1 MNIKKKFE
9 ETKAKLARHQ
19 TCVVAIGSM
28 LTTAFVL
35 GYLTQ
40 KELNEAKKRQCDV
53 LTDIL
58 DDFADGEKH
67 AAWLKDGF
75 LYVQPEPLSE
85 EDL

>member
-1 MNIKKKFE
+1 MNVKQKFE
-9 ETKAKLARHQ
+9 KAKAKLVRHQ
-19 TCVVAIGSM
+19 NCVVAIGSM
-28 LTTAFVL
+28 LGTAFVL

-40 KELNEAKKRQCDV
+40 KELNEAKKRECRV

-58 DDFADGEKH
+58 DDFVDGEKH